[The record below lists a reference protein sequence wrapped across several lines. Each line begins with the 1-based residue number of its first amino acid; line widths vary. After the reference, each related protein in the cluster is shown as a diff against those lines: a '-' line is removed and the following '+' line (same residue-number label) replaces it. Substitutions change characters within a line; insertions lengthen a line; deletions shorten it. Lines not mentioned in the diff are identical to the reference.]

1 MLLRRRPLGIAASGP
16 WARARRA
23 HTLLAICLAAASVTC
38 AVDTPTLTLHSV
50 TIGGTVTGL
59 DGAGLVLTNNGGD
72 ELAISG
78 DGPFELTTPLA
89 RGASYALAV
98 KRQPSNP
105 TQICSITNGDGTA
118 GDADVTDV
126 QVSCH
131 TATFRVG
138 GTVTGLAGA
147 GLVLQNNG
155 GDDLAIGA
163 NGTFTFS
170 TSIPSGAPFAVTVL
184 AQPAQPAVPAQTCT
198 VTTGT
203 GTGTV
208 GASDVTNVEI
218 TCMTR
223 SLAIGGTVT
232 GLTGTGLVLQNNGGD
247 ALTIKADGTFTFPAP
262 VASGAT
268 YHVTIRTQPSGEPC
282 AVTGGMGTVDASH
295 VTSVRVVCGYW
306 HVSQF
311 PISVPGS
318 PYGAGDIDFDDHG
331 DLLVAVA
338 GPARAIVRVRRST
351 GAQTTIASGIG
362 TGLLFG
368 VAYRAANNMIYASSD
383 SGQIFAVTATGTVTL
398 LAAGPINLNAIAI
411 APPSFGSFGGFII
424 GVAQSGTVIAVNPA
438 SGAITTITG
447 AAGPA
452 SDLAFAPDGTLY
464 ISGGSGSVA
473 TVRTVTAAGVVSPFV
488 GDFGSAD
495 GITIAPDGT
504 RMFIAD
510 SGTSTVRQVT
520 IPGGVVTTVGTA
532 SVNVG
537 YAVAGILAAPG
548 GTLIVVTQ
556 AGTMTLSAF
565 LY

>member
-1 MLLRRRPLGIAASGP
+1 MLLRRLPLGIAASGP
-16 WARARRA
+16 WARAGRA

-38 AVDTPTLTLHSV
+38 SVDPPASTLHPV

-72 ELAISG
+72 ALAISG
-78 DGPFELTTPLA
+78 DGSFAFTTPLE

-98 KRQPSNP
+98 RRQPSNP

-118 GDADVTDV
+118 GDADVTDA

-138 GTVTGLAGA
+138 GTVTGLAGT

-155 GDDLAIGA
+155 GDDLAITA
-163 NGTFTFS
+163 NGTFE
-170 TSIPSGAPFAVTVL
+170 L
-184 AQPAQPAVPAQTCT
+184 
-198 VTTGT
+198 TT
-203 GTGTV
+203 
-208 GASDVTNVEI
+208 
-218 TCMTR
+218 
-223 SLAIGGTVT
+223 
-232 GLTGTGLVLQNNGGD
+232 
-247 ALTIKADGTFTFPAP
+247 P

-282 AVTGGMGTVDASH
+282 AVTGGMGTVDASN

-311 PISVPGS
+311 PIPVPGS
-318 PYGAGDIDFDDHG
+318 PYGAGDIDFDNNG
-331 DLLVAVA
+331 DLLVAVVS
-338 GPARAIVRVRRST
+338 PARAIVRVSRST
-351 GAQTTIASGIG
+351 GAQTTIASAIG
-362 TGLLFG
+362 GVFLFG

-383 SGQIFAVTATGTVTL
+383 SGQIFAVTPTGTVTL
-398 LAAGPINLNAIAI
+398 LASSINVNAIAI

-424 GVAQSGTVIAVNPA
+424 GVAQSGTIIAVNPDD
-438 SGAITTITG
+438 GAITTITG

-464 ISGGSGSVA
+464 ISGGSGTA
-473 TVRTVTAAGVVSPFV
+473 GTGTVRQVTATGVVTQLATGFTY
-488 GDFGSAD
+488 AD
-495 GITIAPDGT
+495 GITIAPDGK
-504 RMFIAD
+504 RMFIVD

-532 SVNVG
+532 IINVG
-537 YAVAGILAAPG
+537 FVVAGILAAPE

-556 AGTMTLSAF
+556 AATMTLSAF
-565 LY
+565 PY